1 MTFIS
6 TVSASQKGLFCIV
19 ASGMLLTSQDAVVKW
34 LTADYSTGEI
44 MFWRGLLS
52 FLPIAGLI
60 WHMGG
65 FGILRSRRPGALLLR
80 SLLAAGTSLMIVVS
94 FRYLPLAE
102 ALAVVFLSPV
112 ILTALAVP
120 MLKERVGTRRWAAV
134 GVGFAGMLLIV
145 RPTGAGIE
153 IALLA
158 PLSAAL
164 LSALRDVVTRRL
176 GATDSATSILFY
188 SLILSTL
195 IGLYDMPRGLTPP
208 ALGDIPFFLA
218 IACMWGLAHLLGIMA
233 FTYAEASA
241 ISPFKYL
248 ALVWAA
254 FLGFLIWGDIPG
266 PWVISGAALVVG
278 SGLYI
283 LHRERLRR

>member
-1 MTFIS
+1 
-6 TVSASQKGLFCIV
+6 
-19 ASGMLLTSQDAVVKW
+19 MLLTSQDAVVKW

-120 MLKERVGTRRWAAV
+120 MLKERVGGRRWAAV